1 MVKSAEPQPSTSGY
15 RKKQQDSQE
24 TDTKAKKGELIQNK
38 NSDDPMDELFWG
50 VFEEQSRRRMDEVW
64 RMWLMGTQECAGYER
79 RAFICD
85 VCE

>member
-15 RKKQQDSQE
+15 KKKQQDSRE
-24 TDTKAKKGELIQNK
+24 KHIKAKKGELIQNK
-38 NSDDPMDELFWG
+38 NSDDAMVVLFWG
-50 VFEEQSRRRMDEVW
+50 VFEEQSRRRMDDMW